1 MEEKNSINEEQR
13 KMGSKPINEGMMKL
27 KRFFLKCLLLITLL
41 FLGVLVGMQH
51 ANQKMIE
58 MKGYNDQ
65 SFRSPFMIK
74 ENKDGEMEATVLGNS
89 IASTPKDGDYEDY
102 KEITHQQKK
111 NLFSQ
116 LAQWL
121 STMLTTL
128 IENIL
133 EGIAALF

>member
-1 MEEKNSINEEQR
+1 
-13 KMGSKPINEGMMKL
+13 MKL

-41 FLGVLVGMQH
+41 FLGVLVGMQQ

-74 ENKDGEMEATVLGNS
+74 ENKDGEMEATVLGNN
-89 IASTPKDGDYEDY
+89 IASTPKDEDH
-102 KEITHQQKK
+102 KEITQHQRK

-116 LAQWL
+116 FAQWL

-128 IENIL
+128 IETIL